1 MAEVIPELMMGRSRA
16 GHLNFASLGI
26 SLPPNFLIA
35 SRSRREGGEL
45 EEEKTGGR
53 AGLTMDGERFRF
65 DERGATDETAAT
77 ILMASI
83 LFLACAPS
91 SMAFAQVLNEFS
103 SPSFCGL

>member
-1 MAEVIPELMMGRSRA
+1 MMLLHLSPPSEVITCGRAPHGMAEVIPELMMGRSRA

-53 AGLTMDGERFRF
+53 AGLTIDGERFRF
-65 DERGATDETAAT
+65 DERGATRRRR
-77 ILMASI
+77 LS
-83 LFLACAPS
+83 
-91 SMAFAQVLNEFS
+91 
-103 SPSFCGL
+103 